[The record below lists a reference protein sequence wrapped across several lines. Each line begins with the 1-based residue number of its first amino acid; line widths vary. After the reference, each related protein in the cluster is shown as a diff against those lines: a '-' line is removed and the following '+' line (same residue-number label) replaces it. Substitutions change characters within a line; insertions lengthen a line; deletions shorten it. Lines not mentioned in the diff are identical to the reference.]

1 MQQHMTED
9 PSKDPMLHGMGKG
22 NKRESHDL
30 SSFST
35 TMLKVEIYDAML
47 PCSQTR
53 NRVCQLF
60 QSNPLTIIGKVI
72 TNI

>member
-1 MQQHMTED
+1 MWIGTGGGGGGGGGRGERERAIVYPPFQQHI
-9 PSKDPMLHGMGKG
+9 G
-22 NKRESHDL
+22 
-30 SSFST
+30 
-35 TMLKVEIYDAML
+35 AML
-47 PCSQTR
+47 PCFQSR